1 MNSKLWLWALSCFV
15 ISFLFLDKVRMPTW
29 SYLQS
34 CGFYPWAVL
43 LLCMLWLYNKRGEQM
58 ERMRSESEK
67 SAGLPYI
74 LLGASIL
81 AVSLL
86 MPRDVGLAG
95 VVFEMLLA
103 YLGIFIIL
111 FGRAA
116 ILPGVLLGIY
126 GFSVGF
132 PVAIARYLDLQYSL
146 ATVWMVVAAL
156 KTSGFQLVS
165 QGQMIRFPNI
175 NGSEISIFVNAACSG
190 SASMTIFIAIFA
202 LMMLDIRLSNKNAL
216 YMFLFGVVGTTVQNV
231 IRLIVII
238 LAGYYYDYHG
248 VSVAHSYA
256 GYILFPVWFL
266 IFAYVYFTYAKRLTK
281 ERK

>member
-43 LLCMLWLYNKRGEQM
+43 LLCMLWLYNKRGEQIKKTLA
-58 ERMRSESEK
+58 ESEK
-67 SAGLPYI
+67 SAGLPFI

-116 ILPGVLLGIY
+116 LIPGILLGIY
-126 GFSVGF
+126 GFSMGF

-190 SASMTIFIAIFA
+190 SASMTIFLAIFA
-202 LMMLDIRLSNKNAL
+202 LMMLDIRLQNKNAL
-216 YMFLFGVVGTTVQNV
+216 YMLVFGVVGTTVQNV

-256 GYILFPVWFL
+256 GYILFPAWFL
-266 IFAYVYFTYAKRLTK
+266 VFAYVYLRYTRRLAQVR
-281 ERK
+281 E